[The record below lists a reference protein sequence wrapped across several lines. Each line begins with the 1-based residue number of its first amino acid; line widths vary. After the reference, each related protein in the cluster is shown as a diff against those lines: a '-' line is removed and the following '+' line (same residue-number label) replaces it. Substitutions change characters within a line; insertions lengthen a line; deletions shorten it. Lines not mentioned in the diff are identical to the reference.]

1 MKVEYLEDL
10 IIEIDKM
17 IKKKEEKIK
26 TLDQSVTKDPIQK
39 QLIIIQKSSINAS
52 IENLQYHKINYADI
66 LNDDLLRRCCG
77 CKVCHF
83 FKF

>member
-17 IKKKEEKIK
+17 IKKKEDKIK
-26 TLDQSVTKDPIQK
+26 TLDQSVTKDTVQK
-39 QLIIIQKSSINAS
+39 QLIIIQKDSIRAS

-83 FKF
+83 FKL

>member
-1 MKVEYLEDL
+1 MKVEYLQDL

-17 IKKKEEKIK
+17 INKKEEKIK

-66 LNDDLLRRCCG
+66 MHDDLLRRCCG